1 MAGLAVVSA
10 HGNQDPEPGLPGL
23 NDGEM
28 LIRIVGAWQ
37 ILSADGG
44 SIAMLTKD
52 HQLRWWPGDAAP
64 SAAPWDQGSCRI
76 Y

>member
-10 HGNQDPEPGLPGL
+10 HRNQDPEPGLPGL

-37 ILSADGG
+37 ILSDGG
-44 SIAMLTKD
+44 SIAMPKD
-52 HQLRWWPGDAAP
+52 HQLCWWPGDAAP
-64 SAAPWDQGSCRI
+64 SAAPWDQGSSCRI